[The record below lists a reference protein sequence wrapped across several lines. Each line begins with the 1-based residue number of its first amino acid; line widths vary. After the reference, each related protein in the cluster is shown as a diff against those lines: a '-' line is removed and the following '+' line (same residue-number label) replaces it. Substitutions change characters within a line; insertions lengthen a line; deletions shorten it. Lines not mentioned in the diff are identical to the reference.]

1 MQSQCPGGPAMEAL
15 LTFTHSPPFPSYGA
29 QPSSEFHRANF
40 VCDCDIIGGPLPMA
54 SPTSIL

>member
-1 MQSQCPGGPAMEAL
+1 MEAL